1 MSEQIAVAAAP
12 ALTAWDRV
20 KLARHAERPHALDY
34 VRELATD
41 WVELH
46 GDRSFGDDQ
55 ALVGGL
61 ARIGAHRV
69 MVLGHQKGNDTRENL
84 ARNFGMARPE
94 GYRKAERLMRHAEK
108 FGFPL
113 VTFIDTPGAEP
124 GIGSEERGQATAIA
138 ESLLAMADLATPS
151 VAVVIGE
158 GGSGGAL
165 AIGVADRILML
176 ENAIYAVASPEACA
190 AILWKDAGR
199 APLPIYWGN
208 RNWDPL
214 LRETV
219 TQMAAD
225 GITRAACFVTSAYS
239 SYSGCRQYRENL
251 FAAIDGVEGAPRLDR
266 LRAYFNHPGFLEPFI
281 DAAAAG
287 LGEVAAGERRVA
299 MLFVTHSI
307 PESMNAASGAA
318 GGAYLAQ
325 HHSLMESI
333 LTAVRE
339 RTGLDPEAELVFC
352 SRSGPP
358 QIPWLEPD
366 VNDRIEQL
374 GVHAVGKGSLLDD
387 IRGLF
392 APGETN
398 AARIDHGE
406 RMAQP
411 FGLCHDTV
419 AGDSSLVMDDRY
431 PLAHNAI
438 KQGGF
443 THIRTANNGD
453 ET

>member
-1 MSEQIAVAAAP
+1 MAIMP
-12 ALTAWDRV
+12 PDLTPYDALLVVSFGGPERPEDV
-20 KLARHAERPHALDY
+20 VPFLARVTQGRGIP
-34 VRELATD
+34 
-41 WVELH
+41 
-46 GDRSFGDDQ
+46 
-55 ALVGGL
+55 
-61 ARIGAHRV
+61 
-69 MVLGHQKGNDTRENL
+69 
-84 ARNFGMARPE
+84 P
-94 GYRKAERLMRHAEK
+94 ERLEQVGQHYFL
-108 FGFPL
+108 FGGRSPINDQNRAL
-113 VTFIDTPGAEP
+113 IAAVSRRLRSG
-124 GIGSEERGQATAIA
+124 GSE
-138 ESLLAMADLATPS
+138 
-151 VAVVIGE
+151 
-158 GGSGGAL
+158 
-165 AIGVADRILML
+165 
-176 ENAIYAVASPEACA
+176 
-190 AILWKDAGR
+190 
-199 APLPIYWGN
+199 LPVYWGN

-251 FAAIDGVEGAPRLDR
+251 FAAIDGVAGAPRLDR

-374 GVHAVGKGSLLDD
+374 AADGVQAVVLVPIGFVSDHMEVVYDLDTEAKATAERCGIEFRRVATPGVDPRFVDLVVELVAERAATERGETPLRTAVGSLAAADD
-387 IRGLF
+387 LCQ
-392 APGETN
+392 PGCCANPRVVLPTVGQASAAVESGTAGN
-398 AARIDHGE
+398 A
-406 RMAQP
+406 
-411 FGLCHDTV
+411 
-419 AGDSSLVMDDRY
+419 
-431 PLAHNAI
+431 
-438 KQGGF
+438 
-443 THIRTANNGD
+443 
-453 ET
+453 